1 MRKKKKKRSL
11 PGRVL
16 RGLLLIVLTAMVFTT
31 VAGYLP
37 FARTPA
43 LEDDSEIEARAE
55 AMQRDV
61 ATADRAAILE
71 SSAAALDER
80 IRMMA
85 RAEREIIITT
95 YECHDGESTRDLM
108 AVACHMARQGVRV
121 RFLADGI
128 AGRMD
133 IMPNALFRAVVQCP
147 NVEIRFY
154 NLLSPWTPW
163 RHMGRMHDKYVIADD
178 FAYLLGG
185 RNMYDGFLGNYPTH
199 RHYSQDREALVY
211 NGAQGTPESGGSSLF
226 ALKDYFE
233 AIWSLPDTSVYAPDA
248 PKTEELEADLEAL
261 EARFQKIR
269 AEKPELFEDADYPA
283 MTLPTD
289 GIWLVSNP
297 TTIYAKQ
304 PVVFAQLC
312 ALMNRAK
319 EDVVIHSPYAV
330 LNGVMRDAL
339 ADIAARVPVTLM
351 VNAVENGANV
361 VGSSDYLY
369 HKRDVLSTGVRLLE
383 YAGGISYHG
392 KSVAIDD
399 DLSVIGSYNL
409 DLRSTYVDTEL
420 MLVIRGE
427 AVNAQLR
434 AHMEAL
440 HADCLRVIDAE
451 HSEAPAGL
459 NVEALSA
466 GKRIALRVLG
476 ALLQPFR
483 NLV

>member
-1 MRKKKKKRSL
+1 MRKKKKRSL
-11 PGRVL
+11 AGRIL
-16 RGLLLIVLTAMVFTT
+16 RGLLLVVLTMMVFTT
-31 VAGYLP
+31 VASYLP
-37 FARTPA
+37 FARTPV
-43 LEDDSEIEARAE
+43 LEDRSEIEARAE
-55 AMQRDV
+55 AMQHDV

-71 SSAAALDER
+71 SSTAALDER

-133 IMPNALFRAVVQCP
+133 IMPNALFRAVAHCP

-154 NLLSPWTPW
+154 NLVSPWTPW

-185 RNMYDGFLGNYPTH
+185 RNMYDGFLGDYPTH

-211 NGAQGTPESGGSSLF
+211 NGARGTPESGSSSLS

-233 AIWSLPDTSVYAPDA
+233 DMWSLPETSVYAPAA
-248 PKTEELEADLEAL
+248 PKPGELEADLAQL
-261 EARFQKIR
+261 EARFQRIR
-269 AEKPELFEDADYPA
+269 AEKPELFAEADYES
-283 MTLPTD
+283 MTLSTA

-297 TTIYAKQ
+297 ITIYAKQ

-312 ALMNRAK
+312 ALMARAK

-330 LNGVMRDAL
+330 LNDDMRDAL
-339 ADIAARVPVTLM
+339 SAIAAKAPVTLM
-351 VNAVENGANV
+351 INAVENGANV

-369 HKRDVLSTGVRLLE
+369 HKQDVLSTGVEILE

-392 KSVAIDD
+392 KSVAIDG

-427 AVNAQLR
+427 AVNARLR
-434 AHMEAL
+434 EHMEAL

-451 HSEAPAGL
+451 HSEHRPGL
-459 NVEALSA
+459 TVDPLSM
-466 GKRIALRVLG
+466 GRRIALRVLG